1 MTSNTPAMPIKV
13 NPIERRLRKYSL
25 QKVEMHYLETELRTA
40 KEMLET
46 LDEFQIT
53 LDNEVQSKVD
63 ERIKKLEQQIAALQ
77 KEKELVEKV
86 ILELEDDIAREIFK
100 LKYFSNQ
107 VWSDIAKRVGY
118 TERQCKRIH
127 DDTIEKVISEKLF

>member
-1 MTSNTPAMPIKV
+1 MLH

-63 ERIKKLEQQIAALQ
+63 ERIKKLEQQIADLQ

-86 ILELEDDIAREIFK
+86 IIELEDDIAREIFK

>member
-1 MTSNTPAMPIKV
+1 MLH

-63 ERIKKLEQQIAALQ
+63 ERIKKLEQQIADLQ

-107 VWSDIAKRVGY
+107 VWADIAKRVGY

>member
-1 MTSNTPAMPIKV
+1 MLH

-25 QKVEMHYLETELRTA
+25 QKAEMHYLETELRTA

-63 ERIKKLEQQIAALQ
+63 ERIKKLEQQIADLQ

-107 VWSDIAKRVGY
+107 VWADIAKRVGY

>member
-1 MTSNTPAMPIKV
+1 MLH

-63 ERIKKLEQQIAALQ
+63 ERIKKLKQQIADLQ

-107 VWSDIAKRVGY
+107 VWADIAKRVGY

-127 DDTIEKVISEKLF
+127 DDTIGKVISEKLF

>member
-1 MTSNTPAMPIKV
+1 MLH

-63 ERIKKLEQQIAALQ
+63 ERIKKLEQQIADLQ
-77 KEKELVEKV
+77 KEKELVEKI

>member
-1 MTSNTPAMPIKV
+1 MLH

-63 ERIKKLEQQIAALQ
+63 ERIKKLEQQIADLQ
-77 KEKELVEKV
+77 KEKKLVEKV

-107 VWSDIAKRVGY
+107 VWADIAKRVGY

-127 DDTIEKVISEKLF
+127 DDTIEKVLSEKLF

>member
-1 MTSNTPAMPIKV
+1 MLH

-63 ERIKKLEQQIAALQ
+63 ERIKKLKQQIADLQ

-107 VWSDIAKRVGY
+107 VWADIAKRVGY

-127 DDTIEKVISEKLF
+127 DDTIEKVISDKLF

>member
-1 MTSNTPAMPIKV
+1 
-13 NPIERRLRKYSL
+13 
-25 QKVEMHYLETELRTA
+25 MHYLETELRTA

-63 ERIKKLEQQIAALQ
+63 ERIKKLKQQIADLQ

>member
-1 MTSNTPAMPIKV
+1 MLH

-53 LDNEVQSKVD
+53 LDDEVQSKVD
-63 ERIKKLEQQIAALQ
+63 ERIKKLEQQIADLQ

-107 VWSDIAKRVGY
+107 VWADIAKRVGY

>member
-1 MTSNTPAMPIKV
+1 MLH

-63 ERIKKLEQQIAALQ
+63 ERIKKLEQQIADLQ

-107 VWSDIAKRVGY
+107 VWADITKRVGY

>member
-1 MTSNTPAMPIKV
+1 MLHSPV
-13 NPIERRLRKYSL
+13 ERRLRKYSL

-46 LDEFQIT
+46 LNEFQIT
-53 LDNEVQSKVD
+53 LDDEVQSKVD
-63 ERIKKLEQQIAALQ
+63 ERIKKLELQIADLQ
-77 KEKELVEKV
+77 KEKELVEKI

-127 DDTIEKVISEKLF
+127 DDTIEKVISDKLF

>member
-1 MTSNTPAMPIKV
+1 MLH
-13 NPIERRLRKYSL
+13 NPVERRLRKYSL

-63 ERIKKLEQQIAALQ
+63 ERIKKLEQQIADLQ

-107 VWSDIAKRVGY
+107 VWADIAKRVGY

>member
-1 MTSNTPAMPIKV
+1 MLH

-63 ERIKKLEQQIAALQ
+63 ERIKKLEQQIADLQ
-77 KEKELVEKV
+77 KEKELVEKI

-127 DDTIEKVISEKLF
+127 DDTIQKVISEKLF